1 MKTKSLTIVAL
12 LACAAGI
19 STAAVLTRSN
29 SSESRITGDYV
40 EARTASVFAGA
51 CHYNGEVVSTGRDAV
66 MAWKFTGGSFNGV
79 SLDGVRAAAA
89 VTSPA
94 NLGDEAGVR
103 TTELTV
109 DSSAS
114 SAQVKAVQELIQSKL
129 GAQIGKIVSVRRAQV
144 SFAHTSTGYV
154 VDAAGFATMNVE
166 YMPDDSCCKQ
176 ANAVWY
182 TPLTPLQQRKVG
194 FTEEASFTGK
204 ITDRWSRYG
213 ENSAFYGTFV
223 F

>member
-19 STAAVLTRSN
+19 STAAALTRNTSDAK
-29 SSESRITGDYV
+29 ITGDYV

-66 MAWKFTGGSFNGV
+66 MAWNFTGGSFKGV

-89 VTSPA
+89 VTSSA
-94 NLGDEAGVR
+94 SLGDEAGAR
-103 TTELTV
+103 TTELTI

-114 SAQVKAVQELIQSKL
+114 NAQVKAVQELIQSKL
-129 GAQIGKIVSVRRAQV
+129 GAQLGTIVSVRRDPIR
-144 SFAHTSTGYV
+144 FAHTSNGYV
-154 VDAAGFATMNVE
+154 VDAAGFASMNVE

-176 ANAVWY
+176 ANFVWY
-182 TPLTPLQQRKVG
+182 NPLTPLHQRKVG

-204 ITDRWSRYG
+204 IADRWSRYG
-213 ENSAFYGTFV
+213 ENSAFYGTFT